1 MQYALKLMKAGGM
14 RVNNFE
20 FNFKGFYFFI
30 YSIFPQQNQ
39 KGASRPSAMYFDRTA
54 LMTNKCMHL
63 VPPIHRCK

>member
-30 YSIFPQQNQ
+30 YILFSPN
-39 KGASRPSAMYFDRTA
+39 KTRREHLGRRPCILTVQ
-54 LMTNKCMHL
+54 H
-63 VPPIHRCK
+63 